1 MTMSKGVCE
10 GTEEIAEL
18 VEAAERALAAEGP
31 MVAPAALNP
40 ELERPMQVGH
50 WWWGHLHAPPYTA
63 LVIIHTHK

>member
-1 MTMSKGVCE
+1 MTMSK
-10 GTEEIAEL
+10 
-18 VEAAERALAAEGP
+18 AAEGP